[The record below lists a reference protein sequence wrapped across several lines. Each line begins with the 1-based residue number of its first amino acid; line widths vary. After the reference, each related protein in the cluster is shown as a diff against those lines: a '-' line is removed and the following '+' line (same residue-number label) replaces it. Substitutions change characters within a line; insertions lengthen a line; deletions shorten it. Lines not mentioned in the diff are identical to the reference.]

1 MEDFWLDKT
10 KSDNRLFRF
19 LIRHDLKWIFLHERP
34 LAPEA
39 AVQPGSLF
47 LQSDNSKR
55 QKGHAGKEQRDVC
68 SLPGPFPYVRCLQH
82 SARIFSRHNRAARR
96 SKLKMHSA
104 PVRRKSRGELKCEK
118 NEH

>member
-1 MEDFWLDKT
+1 MEDFWLDET
-10 KSDNRLFRF
+10 KSNNRCSVSLSATISNGFFCMSVR
-19 LIRHDLKWIFLHERP
+19 

-47 LQSDNSKR
+47 LRSDNSKR
-55 QKGHAGKEQRDVC
+55 QKGHTGKEQRGVC